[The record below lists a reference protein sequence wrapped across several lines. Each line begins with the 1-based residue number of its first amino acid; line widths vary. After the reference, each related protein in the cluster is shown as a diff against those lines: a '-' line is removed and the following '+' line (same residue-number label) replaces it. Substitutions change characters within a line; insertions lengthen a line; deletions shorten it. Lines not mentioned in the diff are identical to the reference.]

1 MENESTDER
10 SKRLSQLSHNRR
22 KKKQN
27 ETSEERVARVSNS
40 AARKKAR
47 MPSLT
52 EEERAVRQQRQREQ
66 TRLRVQALRRKRQ
79 QIVALQSSVEPD
91 AVDAENSDR
100 EPALHVQAPQLFI
113 ESPVNQGS
121 KIDNNL
127 VKFRKAILEAPS
139 NKCFSCKKL
148 HYGRLGGMIPCDEAS
163 EVLEVVN
170 LSLDDSVGQLWFC
183 NKCKKLLQQ
192 KKIPAASQ
200 FNDMKVAKVPSALR
214 ELNTLELR
222 LISKATV
229 FMKMVILPRGGQ
241 RAVRGQVINFPSD
254 VDGIVSQLPR
264 PPSGEDIV
272 YVQRPDSTT
281 DMEMSM
287 LACHALSRCSL

>member
-1 MENESTDER
+1 MS
-10 SKRLSQLSHNRR
+10 
-22 KKKQN
+22 
-27 ETSEERVARVSNS
+27 
-40 AARKKAR
+40 
-47 MPSLT
+47 SLT
-52 EEERAVRQQRQREQ
+52 EEECAVRQQRQRGQ

-79 QIVALQSSVEPD
+79 QIVALQSSVEPN

-100 EPALHVQAPQLFI
+100 EPALHVQVPQLFI

-127 VKFRKAILEAPS
+127 VKFRKTILEAPS

-163 EVLEVVN
+163 EMLEVVN

-200 FNDMKVAKVPSALR
+200 FNDMKVAKVPLALR
-214 ELNTLELR
+214 ELRWKRSSYKLSIRCEWNCFKTSSS
-222 LISKATV
+222 SKW
-229 FMKMVILPRGGQ
+229 
-241 RAVRGQVINFPSD
+241 
-254 VDGIVSQLPR
+254 
-264 PPSGEDIV
+264 
-272 YVQRPDSTT
+272 
-281 DMEMSM
+281 
-287 LACHALSRCSL
+287 